1 MLFNRIAELPHTYR
15 KVSMNRIVY
24 IGMDVHT
31 SNYTLCSL
39 DPEYGVKKDNY
50 FAEVQFTN
58 NFVTNVVN
66 YVSKL
71 KKKLKD
77 SDFVCGYEAG
87 CLGYSTYKDLTKAGI
102 KCVIMAPS
110 TMAVQKGGKKVK
122 NDRRDARVI
131 AQCLAY
137 QTYKEVYVLS
147 EHDEAVRG
155 YLRMRDSH
163 KKELKR
169 IKQQIIAFCT
179 GHGLFSPTK
188 SNWTVAH
195 LKWLKGLKF
204 NDPVEQEI
212 INEYLS
218 SYTYLCD
225 KIKAMDVR
233 IEVLASEKQYCEN
246 VKKLRCIK
254 GIETNVALTLLA
266 EIGDFNRFSKPTD
279 FAAYLGLIPGEQSSG
294 DKVRG
299 TGITKAGNSTL
310 RQKLTEAAKGYW
322 RGRIGMKSATF
333 KKFEKELPKEVTE
346 YALKANTRL
355 QRKFFNMTHVK
366 GKNMNVAASA
376 CAREMACFVWGLITN
391 HYDKAPAVPKT
402 DEELLDLNLG

>member
-1 MLFNRIAELPHTYR
+1 
-15 KVSMNRIVY
+15 MNRIVY

-39 DPEYGVKKDNY
+39 DPGYGVKKDNY

-66 YVSKL
+66 YVSNL

-77 SDFVCGYEAG
+77 CEFVCGYEAG

-163 KKELKR
+163 NKALKR

>member
-1 MLFNRIAELPHTYR
+1 
-15 KVSMNRIVY
+15 
-24 IGMDVHT
+24 MDVHT

-39 DPEYGVKKDNY
+39 DPGYGVEKDNY

-66 YVSKL
+66 YVSNL

-77 SDFVCGYEAG
+77 CEFVCGYEAG
-87 CLGYSTYKDLTKAGI
+87 CLGYSTYKDLTKVGI
-102 KCVIMAPS
+102 KCVLMAPS

-163 KKELKR
+163 NKALKR

-195 LKWLKGLKF
+195 LKWLKDLKF

-212 INEYLS
+212 LNEYLS
-218 SYTYLCD
+218 SLTFLSD

-233 IEVLASEKQYCEN
+233 IEELASEKQYCEN

-310 RQKLTEAAKGYW
+310 RRKLTESAKGYW
-322 RGRIGMKSATF
+322 RGRIGIKSATF
-333 KKFEKELPKEVTE
+333 KS
-346 YALKANTRL
+346 LKRNCQKKL
-355 QRKFFNMTHVK
+355 LNM
-366 GKNMNVAASA
+366 
-376 CAREMACFVWGLITN
+376 L
-391 HYDKAPAVPKT
+391 
-402 DEELLDLNLG
+402 

>member
-1 MLFNRIAELPHTYR
+1 
-15 KVSMNRIVY
+15 MNRIVY

-39 DPEYGVKKDNY
+39 DPGYGVKKDNY

-66 YVSKL
+66 YVTNL

-77 SDFVCGYEAG
+77 CEFVCGYEAG

-346 YALKANTRL
+346 YALKANTSL

>member
-1 MLFNRIAELPHTYR
+1 
-15 KVSMNRIVY
+15 MNRIVY
-24 IGMDVHT
+24 IGIDVHT

-39 DPEYGVKKDNY
+39 DPGYGVKKDNY

-163 KKELKR
+163 NKALKR

>member
-1 MLFNRIAELPHTYR
+1 
-15 KVSMNRIVY
+15 MNRIVY

-39 DPEYGVKKDNY
+39 DPGYGVKKDNY

-66 YVSKL
+66 YVSNL
-71 KKKLKD
+71 KKKMKD
-77 SDFVCGYEAG
+77 CEFVCGYEAG

-212 INEYLS
+212 INGYLS

>member
-1 MLFNRIAELPHTYR
+1 
-15 KVSMNRIVY
+15 MNRIVY

-39 DPEYGVKKDNY
+39 DPGYGVKKDNY

-66 YVSKL
+66 YVSNL
-71 KKKLKD
+71 KKKMKD
-77 SDFVCGYEAG
+77 CEFVCGYEAG

-163 KKELKR
+163 NKALKR

-195 LKWLKGLKF
+195 LKWLKDLKF

-212 INEYLS
+212 LNEYLS
-218 SYTYLCD
+218 SLTFLSD

-233 IEVLASEKQYCEN
+233 IEELASEKQYCEN

-310 RQKLTEAAKGYW
+310 RRKLTESAKGYW
-322 RGRIGMKSATF
+322 RGRIGIKSATF
-333 KKFEKELPKEVTE
+333 KKLEKELPKEVTE

>member
-1 MLFNRIAELPHTYR
+1 
-15 KVSMNRIVY
+15 MNRIVY

-39 DPEYGVKKDNY
+39 DPGYGVKKDNY

-66 YVSKL
+66 YVSNL
-71 KKKLKD
+71 KKKMKD
-77 SDFVCGYEAG
+77 CEFVCGYEAG

-279 FAAYLGLIPGEQSSG
+279 FASYLGLIPGEQSSG

-310 RQKLTEAAKGYW
+310 RRKLTESAKGYW
-322 RGRIGMKSATF
+322 RGRIGIKSATF
-333 KKFEKELPKEVTE
+333 KKLEKELPKEVTE

>member
-1 MLFNRIAELPHTYR
+1 
-15 KVSMNRIVY
+15 MNRIVY

-39 DPEYGVKKDNY
+39 DPGYGVKKDNY

-66 YVSKL
+66 YVSNL

-77 SDFVCGYEAG
+77 CEFVCGYEAG

-195 LKWLKGLKF
+195 LKWLKDLKF

-376 CAREMACFVWGLITN
+376 CARGMACFVWGLITN

>member
-1 MLFNRIAELPHTYR
+1 
-15 KVSMNRIVY
+15 MNRIVY

-39 DPEYGVKKDNY
+39 DPGYGVKKDNY

-66 YVSKL
+66 YVSNL
-71 KKKLKD
+71 KKKMKD
-77 SDFVCGYEAG
+77 CEFVCGYEAG

-246 VKKLRCIK
+246 VKKLKCIK

>member
-39 DPEYGVKKDNY
+39 DPGYGVKKDNY

-66 YVSKL
+66 YVSNL
-71 KKKLKD
+71 KKKMKD
-77 SDFVCGYEAG
+77 CEFVCGYEAG

-195 LKWLKGLKF
+195 LKWLKDLKF

-212 INEYLS
+212 LNEDLS
-218 SYTYLCD
+218 SLTFLSD

-233 IEVLASEKQYCEN
+233 IEELASEKQYCEN

-310 RQKLTEAAKGYW
+310 RRKLTESAKGYW
-322 RGRIGMKSATF
+322 RGRIGIKSATF
-333 KKFEKELPKEVTE
+333 KKLEKELPKEVTE

-402 DEELLDLNLG
+402 DEELLDLN

>member
-1 MLFNRIAELPHTYR
+1 
-15 KVSMNRIVY
+15 MNRIVY

-39 DPEYGVKKDNY
+39 DPGYGVKKDNY

-66 YVSKL
+66 YVSNL

-77 SDFVCGYEAG
+77 CEFVCGYEAG

-391 HYDKAPAVPKT
+391 HYDKAPDVPKT

>member
-1 MLFNRIAELPHTYR
+1 
-15 KVSMNRIVY
+15 MNRIVY

-39 DPEYGVKKDNY
+39 DPGYGVKKDNY

-66 YVSKL
+66 YVSNL

-77 SDFVCGYEAG
+77 CEFVCGYEAG

-102 KCVIMAPS
+102 KCMIMAPS

>member
-1 MLFNRIAELPHTYR
+1 
-15 KVSMNRIVY
+15 
-24 IGMDVHT
+24 
-31 SNYTLCSL
+31 
-39 DPEYGVKKDNY
+39 
-50 FAEVQFTN
+50 
-58 NFVTNVVN
+58 
-66 YVSKL
+66 
-71 KKKLKD
+71 
-77 SDFVCGYEAG
+77 
-87 CLGYSTYKDLTKAGI
+87 
-102 KCVIMAPS
+102 MAPS

-163 KKELKR
+163 NKALKR

-195 LKWLKGLKF
+195 LKWLKDLKF

-212 INEYLS
+212 LNEYLS
-218 SYTYLCD
+218 SLTFLSD

-233 IEVLASEKQYCEN
+233 IEELASEKQYCEN

-266 EIGDFNRFSKPTD
+266 EIGDFNRFSKPTN
-279 FAAYLGLIPGEQSSG
+279 FASYLGLIPGEQSSG

-310 RQKLTEAAKGYW
+310 RRKLTESAKGYW
-322 RGRIGMKSATF
+322 RGRIGIKSATF
-333 KKFEKELPKEVTE
+333 KKLEKELPKEVTE

-391 HYDKAPAVPKT
+391 HYEKAPAVPKT
-402 DEELLDLNLG
+402 DEELLDLN

>member
-1 MLFNRIAELPHTYR
+1 
-15 KVSMNRIVY
+15 MNRIVY
-24 IGMDVHT
+24 IGIDVHT

-66 YVSKL
+66 YVSNL

-77 SDFVCGYEAG
+77 CEFVCGYEAG

-195 LKWLKGLKF
+195 LKWLKDLKF

-212 INEYLS
+212 LNEYLS
-218 SYTYLCD
+218 SLTFLSD

>member
-39 DPEYGVKKDNY
+39 DPGYGVKKDNY

-66 YVSKL
+66 YVTNL
-71 KKKLKD
+71 KKLKD
-77 SDFVCGYEAG
+77 SEFVCGYEAG

-102 KCVIMAPS
+102 NCVIMAPS

-163 KKELKR
+163 NKALKR

-195 LKWLKGLKF
+195 LKWLKDLKF

-212 INEYLS
+212 LNEYLS
-218 SYTYLCD
+218 SLTFLSD
-225 KIKAMDVR
+225 KIKSMDVR
-233 IEVLASEKQYCEN
+233 IEELASEKQYCEN

-279 FAAYLGLIPGEQSSG
+279 FAAYLGLIPGEQSRG

-310 RQKLTEAAKGYW
+310 RRKLTESAKGYW
-322 RGRIGMKSATF
+322 RGRIGIKSATF
-333 KKFEKELPKEVTE
+333 KKLEKELPKEVTE

-366 GKNMNVAASA
+366 GKNMNVVASA
-376 CAREMACFVWGLITN
+376 CAREMACFVWELITN

-402 DEELLDLNLG
+402 DEGLLDLNLG

>member
-1 MLFNRIAELPHTYR
+1 
-15 KVSMNRIVY
+15 MNRIVY

-39 DPEYGVKKDNY
+39 DPGYGVKKDNY

-66 YVSKL
+66 YVTNL

-77 SDFVCGYEAG
+77 CEFVCGYEAG

-147 EHDEAVRG
+147 EPDEAVRG

>member
-1 MLFNRIAELPHTYR
+1 
-15 KVSMNRIVY
+15 MNRIVY

-39 DPEYGVKKDNY
+39 DPGYGVKKDNY

-66 YVSKL
+66 YVSNL
-71 KKKLKD
+71 KKKMKD
-77 SDFVCGYEAG
+77 CEFVCGYEAG

-366 GKNMNVAASA
+366 GKTMNVAASA

>member
-1 MLFNRIAELPHTYR
+1 
-15 KVSMNRIVY
+15 MNRIVY

-39 DPEYGVKKDNY
+39 DPGYGVKKDNY

-66 YVSKL
+66 YVSNL

-77 SDFVCGYEAG
+77 CEFVCGYEAG

-179 GHGLFSPTK
+179 GYGLFSPTK

>member
-1 MLFNRIAELPHTYR
+1 
-15 KVSMNRIVY
+15 MNRIVY

-39 DPEYGVKKDNY
+39 DPGYGVKKDNY

-66 YVSKL
+66 YVTNL

-77 SDFVCGYEAG
+77 CEFVCGYEAG

-137 QTYKEVYVLS
+137 QTYNEVYVLS

>member
-1 MLFNRIAELPHTYR
+1 
-15 KVSMNRIVY
+15 MNRIVY
-24 IGMDVHT
+24 IGIDVHT

-39 DPEYGVKKDNY
+39 DPGYGVKKDNY

-66 YVSKL
+66 YVSNL

-77 SDFVCGYEAG
+77 CEFVCGYEAG

-110 TMAVQKGGKKVK
+110 TMAVQKVGKKVK

>member
-1 MLFNRIAELPHTYR
+1 
-15 KVSMNRIVY
+15 MNRIVY

-39 DPEYGVKKDNY
+39 DPGYGVKKDNY

-66 YVSKL
+66 YVSNL
-71 KKKLKD
+71 KKKMKD
-77 SDFVCGYEAG
+77 CEFVCGYEAG

-279 FAAYLGLIPGEQSSG
+279 FASYLGLIPGEQSSG

-310 RQKLTEAAKGYW
+310 RRKLTESAKGYW
-322 RGRIGMKSATF
+322 RGRIGIKSATF
-333 KKFEKELPKEVTE
+333 KKLEKELPKEVTE

-391 HYDKAPAVPKT
+391 HYEKAPAVPKT
-402 DEELLDLNLG
+402 DEELLDLN

>member
-1 MLFNRIAELPHTYR
+1 
-15 KVSMNRIVY
+15 MNRIVY

-39 DPEYGVKKDNY
+39 DPGYGVKKDNY

-66 YVSKL
+66 YVSNL

-77 SDFVCGYEAG
+77 CEFVCGYEAG

-179 GHGLFSPTK
+179 GYGLFSPTK

-333 KKFEKELPKEVTE
+333 KKLEKELPKEVTE

>member
-1 MLFNRIAELPHTYR
+1 
-15 KVSMNRIVY
+15 MNRIVY

-39 DPEYGVKKDNY
+39 DPGYGVKKDNY

-102 KCVIMAPS
+102 NCVIMAPS

-137 QTYKEVYVLS
+137 QTYKEVYVLI

-163 KKELKR
+163 NKALKR

-212 INEYLS
+212 LNEYLS
-218 SYTYLCD
+218 SLTFLSD

-233 IEVLASEKQYCEN
+233 IEELTSEKQYCEN

-310 RQKLTEAAKGYW
+310 RRKLTESAKGYW
-322 RGRIGMKSATF
+322 RGRIGIKSATF
-333 KKFEKELPKEVTE
+333 KKLEKELPKEVTE

-391 HYDKAPAVPKT
+391 HYEKAPAVPKT
-402 DEELLDLNLG
+402 DEELLDLN

>member
-1 MLFNRIAELPHTYR
+1 
-15 KVSMNRIVY
+15 MNRIVY

-39 DPEYGVKKDNY
+39 DPGYGVKKDNY

-147 EHDEAVRG
+147 EHDDAVRG
-155 YLRMRDSH
+155 YLRMQDSH
-163 KKELKR
+163 NKALKR

-195 LKWLKGLKF
+195 LKWLKDLKF

-212 INEYLS
+212 LNEYLS
-218 SYTYLCD
+218 SLTFLSD

-233 IEVLASEKQYCEN
+233 IEELASEKQYCEN

>member
-1 MLFNRIAELPHTYR
+1 
-15 KVSMNRIVY
+15 MNRIVY

-39 DPEYGVKKDNY
+39 DPGYGVKKDNY

-66 YVSKL
+66 YVSNL
-71 KKKLKD
+71 KKKMKD
-77 SDFVCGYEAG
+77 CEFVCGYEAG

-402 DEELLDLNLG
+402 DEELLDLN

>member
-1 MLFNRIAELPHTYR
+1 
-15 KVSMNRIVY
+15 MNRIVY

-39 DPEYGVKKDNY
+39 DPGYGVKKDNY

-66 YVSKL
+66 YVSNL
-71 KKKLKD
+71 KKKMKD
-77 SDFVCGYEAG
+77 CEFVCGYEAG

-212 INEYLS
+212 LNEYLS
-218 SYTYLCD
+218 SLTFLSD

-233 IEVLASEKQYCEN
+233 IEELASEKQYCEN

-279 FAAYLGLIPGEQSSG
+279 FASYLGLIPGEQSSG

-310 RQKLTEAAKGYW
+310 RRKLTESAKGYW
-322 RGRIGMKSATF
+322 RGRIGIKSATF
-333 KKFEKELPKEVTE
+333 KKLEKELPKEVTE

>member
-1 MLFNRIAELPHTYR
+1 
-15 KVSMNRIVY
+15 MNRIVY

-39 DPEYGVKKDNY
+39 DPGYGVKKDNY

-66 YVSKL
+66 YVSNL

-77 SDFVCGYEAG
+77 CEFVCGYEAG

-279 FAAYLGLIPGEQSSG
+279 FASYLGLIPGEQSSG

>member
-1 MLFNRIAELPHTYR
+1 
-15 KVSMNRIVY
+15 MNRIVY

-39 DPEYGVKKDNY
+39 DPGYGVKKDNY

-66 YVSKL
+66 YVSNL
-71 KKKLKD
+71 KKKMKD
-77 SDFVCGYEAG
+77 CEFVCGYEAG

-212 INEYLS
+212 LNEYLS
-218 SYTYLCD
+218 SLTFLSD

-233 IEVLASEKQYCEN
+233 IEELASEKQYCEN

-310 RQKLTEAAKGYW
+310 RRKLTESAKGYW
-322 RGRIGMKSATF
+322 RGRIGIKSATF
-333 KKFEKELPKEVTE
+333 KKLEKELPKEVTE

-402 DEELLDLNLG
+402 DEELLDLN

>member
-1 MLFNRIAELPHTYR
+1 
-15 KVSMNRIVY
+15 MNRIVY

-39 DPEYGVKKDNY
+39 DPGYGVKKDNY

-66 YVSKL
+66 YVSNL

-77 SDFVCGYEAG
+77 CEFVCGYEAG

-333 KKFEKELPKEVTE
+333 KKFERELPKEVTE

>member
-1 MLFNRIAELPHTYR
+1 
-15 KVSMNRIVY
+15 
-24 IGMDVHT
+24 MDVHT

-39 DPEYGVKKDNY
+39 DPGYGVKKDNY

-66 YVSKL
+66 YVSNL

-77 SDFVCGYEAG
+77 CEFVCGYEAG

-299 TGITKAGNSTL
+299 TGIPKAGNSTL

>member
-1 MLFNRIAELPHTYR
+1 
-15 KVSMNRIVY
+15 MNRIVY

-39 DPEYGVKKDNY
+39 DPGYGVKKDNY

-66 YVSKL
+66 YVSNL
-71 KKKLKD
+71 KKKMKD
-77 SDFVCGYEAG
+77 CEFVCGYEAG

-147 EHDEAVRG
+147 EHDDAVRG
-155 YLRMRDSH
+155 YLRMQDSH
-163 KKELKR
+163 NKALKR

>member
-1 MLFNRIAELPHTYR
+1 
-15 KVSMNRIVY
+15 MNRIVY

-39 DPEYGVKKDNY
+39 DPGYGVKKDNY

-66 YVSKL
+66 YVTNL
-71 KKKLKD
+71 KKKQKYCE
-77 SDFVCGYEAG
+77 FVCGYEAG

-266 EIGDFNRFSKPTD
+266 EIGDFNRISKPTD